1 MNSME
6 SDIDRIIQQVNE
18 QLPEVDVVQLQKIHP
33 ADDDGIWWFRL
44 PGIDKDIQIESSYG
58 NCPFIVETDE
68 LCCEQARN
76 AESVD
81 DAVKMVVE
89 YLRSLE

>member
-1 MNSME
+1 MYSME
-6 SDIDRIIQQVNE
+6 RDIDRIIQQVKE

-44 PGIDKDIQIESSYG
+44 PGIEKDIQIESSYG

-76 AESVD
+76 VESVD

>member
-6 SDIDRIIQQVNE
+6 RDIDRIIQQVKE